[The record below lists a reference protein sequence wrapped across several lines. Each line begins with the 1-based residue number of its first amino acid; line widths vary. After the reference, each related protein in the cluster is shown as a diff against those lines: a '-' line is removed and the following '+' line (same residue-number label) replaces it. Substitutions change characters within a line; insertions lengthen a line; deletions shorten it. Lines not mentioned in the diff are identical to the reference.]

1 MVRIYWFSSARP
13 QGKSP
18 AGRWES
24 STLVGMRYATHA
36 PLAVRTAD
44 TRQRLVA
51 LVIGVVAA
59 SAGGLVLAS
68 AEGMLTDLPGL
79 LLLVPGAIALRGN
92 VFGAVGSR
100 LGTAVHT
107 GTFRLSARAD
117 GVVGQNML
125 GAAALSLVLS
135 AALGVLARGTAVV
148 FGIAPTMTLADFV
161 VVSTLGGLLAS
172 VAVGVVTVGLA
183 AGSVRFGW
191 DLDNVMAPL
200 VSTLGDL
207 ATVPALVVAA
217 MLADR
222 AGLTDTVG
230 LGVLAAALAVLVV
243 AWRTPLDEVRRI
255 VRQSVPVLAVAGML
269 DLAAGVTVEKRLD
282 DLLAAEALLVLLPA
296 FLGTAGAL
304 GGILSSR
311 LSTHFHLGLDDAKPL
326 PSRSSL
332 REARSVGLIAVPVF
346 VLCAALAQGASVIT
360 GQTTPGLGN
369 LLLVVLMAGAVATVL
384 VVLVAYYTTMAAF
397 RFGLDPDT
405 YGIPMVLSVLD
416 LIGAFTLVLAM
427 LAVGVA

>member
-1 MVRIYWFSSARP
+1 MRSATR
-13 QGKSP
+13 
-18 AGRWES
+18 
-24 STLVGMRYATHA
+24 A
-36 PLAVRTAD
+36 PLATRTAD
-44 TRQRLVA
+44 TRQRLAA
-51 LVIGVVAA
+51 LVVGVVAA

-68 AEGMLTDLPGL
+68 AEGTLVDLPGL

-107 GTFRLSARAD
+107 GTFRLSARPD
-117 GVVGQNML
+117 GVVGQNL
-125 GAAALSLVLS
+125 LSAAALSLLFS
-135 AALGVLARGTAVV
+135 AVLGVLARLTALL
-148 FGIAPTMTLADFV
+148 FGIAPTMSLADFV
-161 VVSTLGGLLAS
+161 VVSTVGGLLAS

-222 AGLTDTVG
+222 AGLTDALG
-230 LGVLAAALAVLVV
+230 LGVLAAAFVVLVV

-255 VRQSVPVLAVAGML
+255 VRQSVPVLVVAGVL
-269 DLAAGVTVEKRLD
+269 DLVAGVTVEKRLD

-311 LSTHFHLGLDDAKPL
+311 LSTHFHLGLDDATPL
-326 PSRSSL
+326 PSWSSL

-346 VLCAALAQGASVIT
+346 VLCAALAQWASVAT
-360 GQTTPGLGN
+360 GQSTPGLGD
-369 LLLVVLMAGAVATVL
+369 LLLVVFMAGAVATVL

-405 YGIPMVLSVLD
+405 YGIPVVLSVLD
-416 LIGAFTLVLAM
+416 LVGAFTLILAM
-427 LAVGVA
+427 VAVGVA

>member
-1 MVRIYWFSSARP
+1 MRSAPRATVT
-13 QGKSP
+13 
-18 AGRWES
+18 AG
-24 STLVGMRYATHA
+24 
-36 PLAVRTAD
+36 AVD
-44 TRQRLVA
+44 VRQRFVA
-51 LVIGVVAA
+51 LTVGVVAA

-68 AEGMLTDLPGL
+68 AEGTLIDLPGL

-107 GTFRLSARAD
+107 GTFRLSARPD

-125 GAAALSLVLS
+125 GAAVLSLVLS
-135 AALGVLARGTAVV
+135 AILGVLARGTAVV
-148 FGIAPTMTLADFV
+148 FGIAPTMSLADFV

-172 VAVGVVTVGLA
+172 MIVGVVTVGLA

-217 MLADR
+217 LLADR
-222 AGLTDTVG
+222 AGLTDALG
-230 LGVLAAALAVLVV
+230 LGVVAAAFVVLVA

-255 VRQSVPVLAVAGML
+255 VRQSVPVLAVAGVL
-269 DLAAGVTVEKRLD
+269 DLVAGVTVEKRLD
-282 DLLAAEALLVLLPA
+282 DLLAAEAVLVLLPA

-311 LSTHFHLGLDDAKPL
+311 LSTHFHLGLDDATPL

-332 REARSVGLIAVPVF
+332 REARSVGLVAVPVF
-346 VLCAALAQGASVIT
+346 ALCAVLAQWASVAT
-360 GQTTPGLGN
+360 GQTTPGMGD
-369 LLLVVLMAGAVATVL
+369 LLLVMLLAGAVATLLVL
-384 VVLVAYYTTMAAF
+384 LVAYYTTMAAF
-397 RFGLDPDT
+397 RYGLDPDT

-416 LIGAFTLVLAM
+416 LVGAFTLILAL

>member
-1 MVRIYWFSSARP
+1 MRSASRATVT
-13 QGKSP
+13 
-18 AGRWES
+18 AG
-24 STLVGMRYATHA
+24 A
-36 PLAVRTAD
+36 AD
-44 TRQRLVA
+44 AGQRLVA
-51 LVIGVVAA
+51 LAIGVVAA

-68 AEGMLTDLPGL
+68 AEGILTELPGL

-107 GTFRLSARAD
+107 GTFRLSARPD

-135 AALGVLARGTAVV
+135 AALGVMARGTAVV
-148 FGIAPTMTLADFV
+148 FGIAPTMSLADFV
-161 VVSTLGGLLAS
+161 VISTVGGLLAS
-172 VAVGVVTVGLA
+172 MVVGVVTVALA

-217 MLADR
+217 LLADR
-222 AGLTDTVG
+222 AGLTDALG
-230 LGVLAAALAVLVV
+230 LVVGVLAAAALVV
-243 AWRTPLDEVRRI
+243 AWRSPLDEVRRI
-255 VRQSVPVLAVAGML
+255 VRQSVPVLAVAGVL
-269 DLAAGVTVEKRLD
+269 DLVAGVTIEKRLD
-282 DLLAAEALLVLLPA
+282 DLLAAEAVLVLLPA
-296 FLGTAGAL
+296 FLSTAGAL

-311 LSTHFHLGLDDAKPL
+311 LSTHFHLGLDDATPL

-332 REARSVGLIAVPVF
+332 REVRSVGLVAVPVF
-346 VLCAALAQGASVIT
+346 VLCAVLAQWASVAT
-360 GQTTPGLGN
+360 GQSTPGLGD
-369 LLLVVLMAGAVATVL
+369 LLLVVLLAGAVATLL
-384 VVLVAYYTTMAAF
+384 VVVVAYYTTMGAF
-397 RFGLDPDT
+397 RYGLDPDT
-405 YGIPMVLSVLD
+405 SGIPMVLSVLD
-416 LIGAFTLVLAM
+416 LVGAFTLILAL

>member
-1 MVRIYWFSSARP
+1 MRSAPRATAT
-13 QGKSP
+13 
-18 AGRWES
+18 AG
-24 STLVGMRYATHA
+24 
-36 PLAVRTAD
+36 AVD
-44 TRQRLVA
+44 VRQRFVA
-51 LVIGVVAA
+51 LTVGVVAA

-68 AEGMLTDLPGL
+68 AEGTLIDLPGL

-107 GTFRLSARAD
+107 GTFRLSARPD

-125 GAAALSLVLS
+125 GAAVLSLALS
-135 AALGVLARGTAVV
+135 AILGVLARGTAVV
-148 FGIAPTMTLADFV
+148 FGIAPTMSLADFV

-172 VAVGVVTVGLA
+172 VVVGVVTVGLA

-217 MLADR
+217 LLADR
-222 AGLTDTVG
+222 AGLTDALG
-230 LGVLAAALAVLVV
+230 LGVVATAFVVLVV

-255 VRQSVPVLAVAGML
+255 VRQSVPVLAVAGVL
-269 DLAAGVTVEKRLD
+269 DLVAGVTVEKRLD
-282 DLLAAEALLVLLPA
+282 DLLAAEAVLVLLPA

-311 LSTHFHLGLDDAKPL
+311 LSTHFHLGLDDATPL

-332 REARSVGLIAVPVF
+332 REARSVGLLAVPVF
-346 VLCAALAQGASVIT
+346 ALCAALAQWASVAT
-360 GQTTPGLGN
+360 GQTTPGLGD
-369 LLLVVLMAGAVATVL
+369 LLLVMLLAGAVATLLVL
-384 VVLVAYYTTMAAF
+384 LVAYYTTMAAF

-416 LIGAFTLVLAM
+416 LVGAFALILAL

>member
-1 MVRIYWFSSARP
+1 MRSAPRATVT
-13 QGKSP
+13 
-18 AGRWES
+18 AG
-24 STLVGMRYATHA
+24 
-36 PLAVRTAD
+36 AVD
-44 TRQRLVA
+44 VWQRFVA
-51 LVIGVVAA
+51 LTVGVLAA

-68 AEGMLTDLPGL
+68 AEGTLIDLPGL

-107 GTFRLSARAD
+107 GTFRLSARPD

-125 GAAALSLVLS
+125 GAAVLSLVLS
-135 AALGVLARGTAVV
+135 AVLGVLARGTAVV
-148 FGIAPTMTLADFV
+148 FGIAPTMSLADFV

-172 VAVGVVTVGLA
+172 MIVGLVTVGLA

-217 MLADR
+217 LLADR
-222 AGLTDTVG
+222 AGLTDVLG
-230 LGVLAAALAVLVV
+230 LGVVAAAFVVLLA

-255 VRQSVPVLAVAGML
+255 VRQSVPVLVVAGVL
-269 DLAAGVTVEKRLD
+269 DLVAGVTIEKRLD
-282 DLLAAEALLVLLPA
+282 DLLAAEAVLVLLPA

-311 LSTHFHLGLDDAKPL
+311 LSTHFHLGLDDATPL
-326 PSRSSL
+326 PSRTSL
-332 REARSVGLIAVPVF
+332 REARSVGLVAVPVF
-346 VLCAALAQGASVIT
+346 ALCAVLAQWASVAT
-360 GQTTPGLGN
+360 GQTTPGLGD
-369 LLLVVLMAGAVATVL
+369 LLLVMLLAGAVATLLVL
-384 VVLVAYYTTMAAF
+384 LVAYYTTMAAF
-397 RFGLDPDT
+397 RYGLDPDT

-416 LIGAFTLVLAM
+416 LVGAFTLILAL

>member
-1 MVRIYWFSSARP
+1 MRSATR
-13 QGKSP
+13 
-18 AGRWES
+18 
-24 STLVGMRYATHA
+24 A

-51 LVIGVVAA
+51 LVVGVVAA

-68 AEGMLTDLPGL
+68 AEGILTDLPGL

-107 GTFRLSARAD
+107 GTFRLSARVD

-172 VAVGVVTVGLA
+172 VAIGVVTVGLA

-217 MLADR
+217 MLANR
-222 AGLTDTVG
+222 AGLTDAVG
-230 LGVLAAALAVLVV
+230 LGVLATALAVLVV
-243 AWRTPLDEVRRI
+243 AWQTPLDEVRRI
-255 VRQSVPVLAVAGML
+255 VRQSIPVLAVAGVL
-269 DLAAGVTVEKRLD
+269 DLVAGVTVEKRLD

-311 LSTHFHLGLDDAKPL
+311 LSTHFHLGLDDARPL

-346 VLCAALAQGASVIT
+346 VLCAALAQGASVVT

-369 LLLVVLMAGAVATVL
+369 LLLVVLMAGAVATGL

>member
-1 MVRIYWFSSARP
+1 MDMRSAPRATVA
-13 QGKSP
+13 
-18 AGRWES
+18 AG
-24 STLVGMRYATHA
+24 
-36 PLAVRTAD
+36 AVD
-44 TRQRLVA
+44 VRQRFVA
-51 LVIGVVAA
+51 LTVGVVAA

-68 AEGMLTDLPGL
+68 AEGTLIDLPGL

-107 GTFRLSARAD
+107 GTFRLSARPD

-125 GAAALSLVLS
+125 GAAVLSLALS
-135 AALGVLARGTAVV
+135 AILGVLARGTAVV
-148 FGIAPTMTLADFV
+148 FGIAPTMSLADFV

-172 VAVGVVTVGLA
+172 MVVGVVTVGLA

-217 MLADR
+217 LLADR
-222 AGLTDTVG
+222 AGLTDALG
-230 LGVLAAALAVLVV
+230 LGVVAAAFVALVA
-243 AWRTPLDEVRRI
+243 AWRTPLNEVRRI
-255 VRQSVPVLAVAGML
+255 VRQSVPVLAVAGVL
-269 DLAAGVTVEKRLD
+269 DLVAGVTVEKRLD
-282 DLLAAEALLVLLPA
+282 DLLAAEAILVLLPA

-311 LSTHFHLGLDDAKPL
+311 LSTHFHLGLDDATPL

-332 REARSVGLIAVPVF
+332 REARSVGLVAVPVF
-346 VLCAALAQGASVIT
+346 ALCAVLAQWASVAT
-360 GQTTPGLGN
+360 GQTTPGLGD
-369 LLLVVLMAGAVATVL
+369 LLLVMLLAGAVATLLVL
-384 VVLVAYYTTMAAF
+384 LVAYYTTMAAF
-397 RFGLDPDT
+397 RYGLDPDT

-416 LIGAFTLVLAM
+416 LVGAFTLILAL

>member
-1 MVRIYWFSSARP
+1 MRSALR
-13 QGKSP
+13 
-18 AGRWES
+18 
-24 STLVGMRYATHA
+24 ATA
-36 PLAVRTAD
+36 TASAVD
-44 TRQRLVA
+44 VRQRFVA
-51 LVIGVVAA
+51 LTVGVVAA

-68 AEGMLTDLPGL
+68 AEGTLIDLPGL

-107 GTFRLSARAD
+107 GTFRLSARPD

-125 GAAALSLVLS
+125 GAAVLSLALS
-135 AALGVLARGTAVV
+135 AILGVLARGTAVV
-148 FGIAPTMTLADFV
+148 FGIAPTMSLADFV

-172 VAVGVVTVGLA
+172 VVVGVVTVGLA

-217 MLADR
+217 LLANR
-222 AGLTDTVG
+222 AGLTDALG
-230 LGVLAAALAVLVV
+230 LGVVATAFVVLVV

-255 VRQSVPVLAVAGML
+255 VRQSVPVLAVAGVL
-269 DLAAGVTVEKRLD
+269 DLVAGVTVEKRLD
-282 DLLAAEALLVLLPA
+282 DLLAAEAVLVLLPA

-311 LSTHFHLGLDDAKPL
+311 LSTHFHLGLDDATPL

-332 REARSVGLIAVPVF
+332 REARSVGLVAVPVF
-346 VLCAALAQGASVIT
+346 ALCAALAQWASVAT
-360 GQTTPGLGN
+360 GQTTPGLGD
-369 LLLVVLMAGAVATVL
+369 LLLVMLLAGAVATLLVL
-384 VVLVAYYTTMAAF
+384 LVAYYTTMAAF

-416 LIGAFTLVLAM
+416 LVGAFTLILAL

>member
-1 MVRIYWFSSARP
+1 MRSAPRATVA
-13 QGKSP
+13 
-18 AGRWES
+18 AG
-24 STLVGMRYATHA
+24 
-36 PLAVRTAD
+36 AVD
-44 TRQRLVA
+44 VRQRFVA
-51 LVIGVVAA
+51 LTVGVVAA

-68 AEGMLTDLPGL
+68 AEGTLIDLPGL

-107 GTFRLSARAD
+107 GTFRLSARPD

-125 GAAALSLVLS
+125 GAAVLSLALS
-135 AALGVLARGTAVV
+135 AILGVLARGTAVV
-148 FGIAPTMTLADFV
+148 FGIAPTMSLADFV

-172 VAVGVVTVGLA
+172 MGVGVVTVGLA

-191 DLDNVMAPL
+191 VLDNVIAPL

-217 MLADR
+217 SLADR
-222 AGLTDTVG
+222 AGLTDALG
-230 LGVLAAALAVLVV
+230 LGVVAAAFVALVA
-243 AWRTPLDEVRRI
+243 AWRTPLNEVRRI
-255 VRQSVPVLAVAGML
+255 VRQSVPVLAVAGVL
-269 DLAAGVTVEKRLD
+269 DLVAGVTVEKRLD
-282 DLLAAEALLVLLPA
+282 DLLAAEAILVLLPA

-311 LSTHFHLGLDDAKPL
+311 LSTHFHLGLDDATPL

-332 REARSVGLIAVPVF
+332 REARSVGLVAVPVF
-346 VLCAALAQGASVIT
+346 ALCAVLAQWASVAT
-360 GQTTPGLGN
+360 GQTTPGLGD
-369 LLLVVLMAGAVATVL
+369 LLLVMLLAGAVATLLVL
-384 VVLVAYYTTMAAF
+384 LVAYYTTMAAF
-397 RFGLDPDT
+397 RYGLDPDT

-416 LIGAFTLVLAM
+416 LVGAFTLILAV

>member
-1 MVRIYWFSSARP
+1 M
-13 QGKSP
+13 
-18 AGRWES
+18 
-24 STLVGMRYATHA
+24 
-36 PLAVRTAD
+36 
-44 TRQRLVA
+44 VA
-51 LVIGVVAA
+51 LVVGVVAA

-68 AEGMLTDLPGL
+68 AEGILTDLPGL

-107 GTFRLSARAD
+107 GTFRLSARVD

-161 VVSTLGGLLAS
+161 VISTLGGLLAS
-172 VAVGVVTVGLA
+172 VAIGVVTVGLA

-217 MLADR
+217 MLANR
-222 AGLTDTVG
+222 AGLTDAVG
-230 LGVLAAALAVLVV
+230 LGVLATALAVLVV
-243 AWRTPLDEVRRI
+243 AWQTPLDEVRRI
-255 VRQSVPVLAVAGML
+255 VRQSIPVLAVAGVL
-269 DLAAGVTVEKRLD
+269 DLVAGVTVEKRLD

-311 LSTHFHLGLDDAKPL
+311 LSTHFHLGLDDARPL

-346 VLCAALAQGASVIT
+346 VLCAALAQGASVVT

-369 LLLVVLMAGAVATVL
+369 LLLVVLMAGAVATGL

>member
-1 MVRIYWFSSARP
+1 MRSAPRATLT
-13 QGKSP
+13 
-18 AGRWES
+18 AG
-24 STLVGMRYATHA
+24 
-36 PLAVRTAD
+36 AVD
-44 TRQRLVA
+44 VRQRFVA
-51 LVIGVVAA
+51 LTVGVVAA

-68 AEGMLTDLPGL
+68 AEGTLIDLPGL

-107 GTFRLSARAD
+107 GTFRLSARPD

-125 GAAALSLVLS
+125 GAAVLSLALS
-135 AALGVLARGTAVV
+135 AILGVLARGTAVV
-148 FGIAPTMTLADFV
+148 FGIAPTMSLADFV

-172 VAVGVVTVGLA
+172 MVVGVVTVGLA

-217 MLADR
+217 LLADR
-222 AGLTDTVG
+222 AGLTDALG
-230 LGVLAAALAVLVV
+230 LGVVAAAFVALVA
-243 AWRTPLDEVRRI
+243 AWRTPLNEVRRI
-255 VRQSVPVLAVAGML
+255 VRQSVPVLAVAGVL
-269 DLAAGVTVEKRLD
+269 DLVAGVTVEKRLD
-282 DLLAAEALLVLLPA
+282 DLLAAEAILVLLPA

-311 LSTHFHLGLDDAKPL
+311 LSTHFHLGLDDATPL

-332 REARSVGLIAVPVF
+332 REARSVGLVAVPVF
-346 VLCAALAQGASVIT
+346 ALCAVLAQWASVAT
-360 GQTTPGLGN
+360 GQTTPGLGD
-369 LLLVVLMAGAVATVL
+369 LLLVMLLAGAVATLLVL
-384 VVLVAYYTTMAAF
+384 LVAYYTTMAAF
-397 RFGLDPDT
+397 RYGLDPDT

-416 LIGAFTLVLAM
+416 LVGAFTLILAL

>member
-1 MVRIYWFSSARP
+1 
-13 QGKSP
+13 
-18 AGRWES
+18 
-24 STLVGMRYATHA
+24 MRSEPRATVTVA
-36 PLAVRTAD
+36 AVD
-44 TRQRLVA
+44 VRQRFVA
-51 LVIGVVAA
+51 LTVGVVAA
-59 SAGGLVLAS
+59 SLGGLVLAS
-68 AEGMLTDLPGL
+68 AEGTLIDLPGL

-107 GTFRLSARAD
+107 GTFRFSARSD

-125 GAAALSLVLS
+125 GAAVLSLALSAV
-135 AALGVLARGTAVV
+135 LGVLARGTAVV
-148 FGIAPTMTLADFV
+148 FGIAPTMSLADFV

-172 VAVGVVTVGLA
+172 MVVGVVTVGLA

-217 MLADR
+217 LLADR
-222 AGLTDTVG
+222 AGLTNALG
-230 LGVLAAALAVLVV
+230 LGAVAAALVVLVA
-243 AWRTPLDEVRRI
+243 AWRTPLGEVRRI
-255 VRQSVPVLAVAGML
+255 VRQSVPVLAVAGVL
-269 DLAAGVTVEKRLD
+269 DLLAGVTVEKRLD
-282 DLLAAEALLVLLPA
+282 DLLANEAVLVLLPA

-311 LSTHFHLGLDDAKPL
+311 LSTHFHLGLDDATPL

-332 REARSVGLIAVPVF
+332 REARSVGLIAAPVF
-346 VLCAALAQGASVIT
+346 ALCAVLAQWASVAT
-360 GQTTPGLGN
+360 GQTTPGLGD
-369 LLLVVLMAGAVATVL
+369 LLLVILLAGAVATLL
-384 VVLVAYYTTMAAF
+384 VILVAYYTTMAAF

-416 LIGAFTLVLAM
+416 LAGAFTLILAL

>member
-1 MVRIYWFSSARP
+1 MRSATR
-13 QGKSP
+13 
-18 AGRWES
+18 
-24 STLVGMRYATHA
+24 A

-51 LVIGVVAA
+51 LVVGVVAA

-68 AEGMLTDLPGL
+68 AEGILTDLPGL

-107 GTFRLSARAD
+107 GTFRLSARVD

-161 VVSTLGGLLAS
+161 VISTLGGLLAS
-172 VAVGVVTVGLA
+172 VAIGVVTVGLA

-217 MLADR
+217 MLANR
-222 AGLTDTVG
+222 AGLTDAVG
-230 LGVLAAALAVLVV
+230 LGVLATALAVLVV
-243 AWRTPLDEVRRI
+243 AWQTPLDEVRRI
-255 VRQSVPVLAVAGML
+255 VRQSIPVLAVAGVL
-269 DLAAGVTVEKRLD
+269 DLVAGVTVEKRLD

-311 LSTHFHLGLDDAKPL
+311 LSTHFHLGLDDARPL

-346 VLCAALAQGASVIT
+346 VLCAVLAQGASVVT

-369 LLLVVLMAGAVATVL
+369 LLLVVLMAGAVATGL

>member
-1 MVRIYWFSSARP
+1 MRSAPRATVA
-13 QGKSP
+13 
-18 AGRWES
+18 AG
-24 STLVGMRYATHA
+24 
-36 PLAVRTAD
+36 AVD
-44 TRQRLVA
+44 VRQRFVA
-51 LVIGVVAA
+51 LTVGVVAA

-68 AEGMLTDLPGL
+68 AEGTLIDLPGL

-107 GTFRLSARAD
+107 GTFRLSARPD

-125 GAAALSLVLS
+125 GAAVLSLALS
-135 AALGVLARGTAVV
+135 AILGVLARGTAVV
-148 FGIAPTMTLADFV
+148 FGIAPTMSLADFV

-172 VAVGVVTVGLA
+172 MVVGVVTVGLA

-217 MLADR
+217 LLADR
-222 AGLTDTVG
+222 AGLTDALG
-230 LGVLAAALAVLVV
+230 LGVVAAAFVALVA
-243 AWRTPLDEVRRI
+243 AWRTPLNEVRRI
-255 VRQSVPVLAVAGML
+255 VRQSVPVLAVAGVL
-269 DLAAGVTVEKRLD
+269 DLVAGVTVEKRLD
-282 DLLAAEALLVLLPA
+282 DLLAAEAILVLLPA

-311 LSTHFHLGLDDAKPL
+311 LSTHFHLGLDDATPL

-332 REARSVGLIAVPVF
+332 REARSVGLVAVPVF
-346 VLCAALAQGASVIT
+346 ALCAVLAQWASVAT
-360 GQTTPGLGN
+360 GQTTPGLGD
-369 LLLVVLMAGAVATVL
+369 LLLVMLLAGAVATLLVL
-384 VVLVAYYTTMAAF
+384 LVAYYTTMAAF
-397 RFGLDPDT
+397 RYGLDPDT

-416 LIGAFTLVLAM
+416 LVGAFTLILAL

>member
-1 MVRIYWFSSARP
+1 MRSAPRATVA
-13 QGKSP
+13 
-18 AGRWES
+18 AG
-24 STLVGMRYATHA
+24 
-36 PLAVRTAD
+36 AVD
-44 TRQRLVA
+44 VRQRFVA
-51 LVIGVVAA
+51 LTVGVVAA

-68 AEGMLTDLPGL
+68 AEGTLIDLPGL

-107 GTFRLSARAD
+107 GTFRLSARPD

-125 GAAALSLVLS
+125 GAAVLSLALS
-135 AALGVLARGTAVV
+135 AILGVLARGTAVV
-148 FGIAPTMTLADFV
+148 FGIAPTMSLADFV

-172 VAVGVVTVGLA
+172 MGVGVVTVGLA

-191 DLDNVMAPL
+191 VLDNVIAPL

-207 ATVPALVVAA
+207 ATVPALGVAA
-217 MLADR
+217 LLADR
-222 AGLTDTVG
+222 AGLTDALG
-230 LGVLAAALAVLVV
+230 LGVVAAAFVALVA
-243 AWRTPLDEVRRI
+243 AWRTPLNEVRRI
-255 VRQSVPVLAVAGML
+255 VRQSVPVLAVAGVL
-269 DLAAGVTVEKRLD
+269 DLVAGVTVEKRLD
-282 DLLAAEALLVLLPA
+282 DLLAAEAILVLLPA

-311 LSTHFHLGLDDAKPL
+311 LSTHFHLGLDDATPL

-332 REARSVGLIAVPVF
+332 REARSVGLVAVPVF
-346 VLCAALAQGASVIT
+346 ALCAVLAQWASVAT
-360 GQTTPGLGN
+360 GQTTPGLGD
-369 LLLVVLMAGAVATVL
+369 LLLVMLLAGAVATLLVL
-384 VVLVAYYTTMAAF
+384 LVAYYTTMAAF
-397 RFGLDPDT
+397 RYGLDPDT

-416 LIGAFTLVLAM
+416 LVGAFTLILAV

>member
-1 MVRIYWFSSARP
+1 MRSAPRATVA
-13 QGKSP
+13 
-18 AGRWES
+18 AG
-24 STLVGMRYATHA
+24 
-36 PLAVRTAD
+36 AVD
-44 TRQRLVA
+44 VRQRFVA
-51 LVIGVVAA
+51 LTVGVVAA

-68 AEGMLTDLPGL
+68 AEGTLIDLPGL

-107 GTFRLSARAD
+107 GTFRLSARPD

-125 GAAALSLVLS
+125 GAAVLSLALS
-135 AALGVLARGTAVV
+135 AILGVLARGTAVV
-148 FGIAPTMTLADFV
+148 FGIAPTMSLADFV

-172 VAVGVVTVGLA
+172 MVVGVVTVGLA

-217 MLADR
+217 LLADR
-222 AGLTDTVG
+222 AGLTDALG
-230 LGVLAAALAVLVV
+230 LGVVAAAFVALVA
-243 AWRTPLDEVRRI
+243 AWRTPLNEVRRI
-255 VRQSVPVLAVAGML
+255 VRQSVPVLAVAGVL
-269 DLAAGVTVEKRLD
+269 DLVAGVTVEKRLD
-282 DLLAAEALLVLLPA
+282 DLLAAEAILVLLPA

-311 LSTHFHLGLDDAKPL
+311 LSTHFHLGLDDATPL

-332 REARSVGLIAVPVF
+332 REARSVGLVAVPVF
-346 VLCAALAQGASVIT
+346 ALCAVLAQWASVAT
-360 GQTTPGLGN
+360 GQTTPGLGD
-369 LLLVVLMAGAVATVL
+369 LLLVMLLAGAVATLLVL
-384 VVLVAYYTTMAAF
+384 LVAYYTTMAAF
-397 RFGLDPDT
+397 RYGLDPDT
-405 YGIPMVLSVLD
+405 YGIPMVLSVRD
-416 LIGAFTLVLAM
+416 LVGAFTLILAL

>member
-1 MVRIYWFSSARP
+1 MRSAPRVTVT
-13 QGKSP
+13 
-18 AGRWES
+18 AG
-24 STLVGMRYATHA
+24 
-36 PLAVRTAD
+36 AVD
-44 TRQRLVA
+44 VRQRFVA
-51 LVIGVVAA
+51 LTVGVVAA

-68 AEGMLTDLPGL
+68 AEGTLIDLPGL

-107 GTFRLSARAD
+107 GTFRLSARPD

-125 GAAALSLVLS
+125 GAAVLSLVLS
-135 AALGVLARGTAVV
+135 AVLGVLARGTAVV
-148 FGIAPTMTLADFV
+148 FGIAPTMSLADFV

-172 VAVGVVTVGLA
+172 MIVGLVTVGLA

-217 MLADR
+217 LLADR
-222 AGLTDTVG
+222 AGLTDVLG
-230 LGVLAAALAVLVV
+230 LGVVAAAFVVLLA

-255 VRQSVPVLAVAGML
+255 VRQSVPVLVVAGVL
-269 DLAAGVTVEKRLD
+269 DLVAGVTIEKRLD
-282 DLLAAEALLVLLPA
+282 DLLAAEAVLVLLPA

-311 LSTHFHLGLDDAKPL
+311 LSTHFHLGLDDATPL
-326 PSRSSL
+326 PSRTSL
-332 REARSVGLIAVPVF
+332 REARSVGLVAVPVF
-346 VLCAALAQGASVIT
+346 ALCAVLAQWASVAT
-360 GQTTPGLGN
+360 GQTTPGLGD
-369 LLLVVLMAGAVATVL
+369 LLLVMLLAGAVATLLVL
-384 VVLVAYYTTMAAF
+384 LVAYYTTMAAF
-397 RFGLDPDT
+397 RYGLDPDT

-416 LIGAFTLVLAM
+416 LVGAFTLILAL

>member
-1 MVRIYWFSSARP
+1 MT
-13 QGKSP
+13 
-18 AGRWES
+18 AG
-24 STLVGMRYATHA
+24 
-36 PLAVRTAD
+36 AVD
-44 TRQRLVA
+44 VRQRFVA
-51 LVIGVVAA
+51 LTVGVVAA

-68 AEGMLTDLPGL
+68 AEGTLIDLPGL

-107 GTFRLSARAD
+107 GTFRLSARPD

-125 GAAALSLVLS
+125 GAAVLSLVLS
-135 AALGVLARGTAVV
+135 AILGVLARGTAVV
-148 FGIAPTMTLADFV
+148 FGIAPTMSLADFV

-172 VAVGVVTVGLA
+172 MVVGVVTVGLA

-217 MLADR
+217 LLADR
-222 AGLTDTVG
+222 AGLTDALG
-230 LGVLAAALAVLVV
+230 LGVVAAAFVVLVA

-255 VRQSVPVLAVAGML
+255 VRQSVPVLAVAGVL
-269 DLAAGVTVEKRLD
+269 DLVAGVTVEKRLD
-282 DLLAAEALLVLLPA
+282 DLLAAEAVLVLLPA

-311 LSTHFHLGLDDAKPL
+311 LSTHFHLGLDDATPL

-332 REARSVGLIAVPVF
+332 REARSVGLVAVPVF
-346 VLCAALAQGASVIT
+346 ALCAVLAQWASVAT
-360 GQTTPGLGN
+360 GQTTPGLGD
-369 LLLVVLMAGAVATVL
+369 LLLVMLLAGAVATLLVL
-384 VVLVAYYTTMAAF
+384 VVAYYTTMAAF
-397 RFGLDPDT
+397 RYGLDPDT

-416 LIGAFTLVLAM
+416 LVGAFTLILAL

>member
-1 MVRIYWFSSARP
+1 MRSAPRATVT
-13 QGKSP
+13 
-18 AGRWES
+18 AG
-24 STLVGMRYATHA
+24 
-36 PLAVRTAD
+36 AVD
-44 TRQRLVA
+44 VWQRFVA
-51 LVIGVVAA
+51 LTVGVLAA

-68 AEGMLTDLPGL
+68 AEGTLIDLPGL

-107 GTFRLSARAD
+107 GTFRLSARPD

-125 GAAALSLVLS
+125 GAAVLSLVLS
-135 AALGVLARGTAVV
+135 AVLGVLARGPAVV
-148 FGIAPTMTLADFV
+148 FGIAPTMSLADFV

-172 VAVGVVTVGLA
+172 MFVGLVTVGLA

-217 MLADR
+217 LLADR
-222 AGLTDTVG
+222 AGLTDVLG
-230 LGVLAAALAVLVV
+230 LGVVAAAFVVLLA

-255 VRQSVPVLAVAGML
+255 VRQSVPVLVVAGVL
-269 DLAAGVTVEKRLD
+269 DLVAGVTIEKRLD
-282 DLLAAEALLVLLPA
+282 DLLAAEAVLVLLPA

-311 LSTHFHLGLDDAKPL
+311 LSTHFHLGLDDATPL
-326 PSRSSL
+326 PSRTSL
-332 REARSVGLIAVPVF
+332 REARSVGLVAVPVF
-346 VLCAALAQGASVIT
+346 ALCAVLAQWASVAT
-360 GQTTPGLGN
+360 GQTTPGLGD
-369 LLLVVLMAGAVATVL
+369 LLLVMLLAGAVATLLVL
-384 VVLVAYYTTMAAF
+384 LVAYYTTMAAF
-397 RFGLDPDT
+397 RYGLDPDT

-416 LIGAFTLVLAM
+416 LVGAFTLILAL